1 MESSKSEFL
10 VKRENLF
17 VRRSPQDITTVNT
30 SRENTLI
37 RTTQLSPLTSV
48 KTQRYARPNPGAT
61 TSDDDMRE
69 SQNNTEKLKIS
80 PMERMT
86 RAVGAGLRGLC
97 KGKAEEAKQR
107 DTSRRLSR
115 VRLHDEVRLGTA
127 AMISVTPMRAP
138 QPTHHLPRA
147 PPSLRPTPSHSES
160 PSRRTTRAMM
170 ENYD

>member
-1 MESSKSEFL
+1 MDPSKSEFL

-30 SRENTLI
+30 CRENALI
-37 RTTQLSPLTSV
+37 RTTQLSPLMSV
-48 KTQRYARPNPGAT
+48 KTQRYARPNPGAP
-61 TSDDDMRE
+61 TSYDDMRE
-69 SQNNTEKLKIS
+69 LQNNTEKLKIS

-97 KGKAEEAKQR
+97 KGKAEKAKQR
-107 DTSRRLSR
+107 DPSRRLSR
-115 VRLHDEVRLGTA
+115 VRLHDEVCLGTA
-127 AMISVTPMRAP
+127 AMVSVTPMRAP